1 MERKIETLL
10 WFWMGV
16 VVAFTLVNVYTTFNK
31 PRKAETTLVQKN
43 INIRTPYIRMLPQ
56 EDSTVTI
63 PLKKKMKLELNATLE
78 EFQYYFLNNQFTNR
92 ETTDHI
98 VIVGEPAKNDT
109 TNLKWSVY
117 Y

>member
-1 MERKIETLL
+1 MERKIETLR

-63 PLKKKMKLELNATLE
+63 PLKKQMKLELNATLE

-92 ETTDHI
+92 ETTKDI
-98 VIVGEPAKNDT
+98 VIIGEKVADDSKDI
-109 TNLKWSVY
+109 KWTIY
-117 Y
+117 